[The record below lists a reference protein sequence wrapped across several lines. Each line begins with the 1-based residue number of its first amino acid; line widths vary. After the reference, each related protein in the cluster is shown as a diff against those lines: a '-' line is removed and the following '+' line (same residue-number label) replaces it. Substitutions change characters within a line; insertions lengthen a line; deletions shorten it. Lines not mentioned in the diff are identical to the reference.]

1 MIEKGINR
9 KFFREDRLEGF
20 FEKCFS
26 LSQEHAQALMS
37 DSKFKEFVYRDL
49 KTIIQLVSGTENIE
63 KFTKFMVFF
72 NVDEDPELLEYLCF
86 NIEKK
91 MQYFTTDEIL
101 TILVNLQHT
110 LTPSAL

>member
-1 MIEKGINR
+1 VNTIYQEQLAKENAKLDEKAAVQVKEAILSMIEKGINR

-49 KTIIQLVSGTENIE
+49 KTII
-63 KFTKFMVFF
+63 
-72 NVDEDPELLEYLCF
+72 
-86 NIEKK
+86 
-91 MQYFTTDEIL
+91 
-101 TILVNLQHT
+101 
-110 LTPSAL
+110 